1 MGRKIKGSH
10 HHGAKDPEKQRQNRE
25 AKFKSK
31 INNRPGKEDMQE
43 IPKSMKIM
51 MAARQN
57 LNIYK
62 RDRKDKGD
70 KSVLDSARHITQ
82 EPWMPGMKKPLK
94 PIPRFK
100 QRDGEHKRAF
110 YYRMHNTIQEMKSQ
124 RDYETKFKVE
134 IQRDQTG
141 ESRVVDAEVDEVDA
155 EAFKLKKEKLAKK
168 GIVVRSKEEKRKLR
182 REREKA
188 RKNKGKKGKSNK
200 SNEEEDEPTID
211 FSTFNDSVEF
221 GEVVHAPPT
230 LQYKNKKI
238 EAAATQSDGQ
248 AVERKPG
255 RGDLL
260 LKQKL
265 GGGAAGVSKKAK
277 KALNKPSLARQAV
290 MEKERERVVDA
301 YRALKAQRYAS

>member
-1 MGRKIKGSH
+1 
-10 HHGAKDPEKQRQNRE
+10 
-25 AKFKSK
+25 
-31 INNRPGKEDMQE
+31 
-43 IPKSMKIM
+43 M

-57 LNIYK
+57 LNMYK

-82 EPWMPGMKKPLK
+82 EPWMPGMKKALK

-134 IQRDQTG
+134 IQRDQSG

-182 REREKA
+182 RERERA
-188 RKNKGKKGKSNK
+188 RKRRSENCDGNEKG
-200 SNEEEDEPTID
+200 
-211 FSTFNDSVEF
+211 
-221 GEVVHAPPT
+221 
-230 LQYKNKKI
+230 
-238 EAAATQSDGQ
+238 
-248 AVERKPG
+248 
-255 RGDLL
+255 
-260 LKQKL
+260 
-265 GGGAAGVSKKAK
+265 
-277 KALNKPSLARQAV
+277 
-290 MEKERERVVDA
+290 
-301 YRALKAQRYAS
+301 